1 MLIPLD
7 QRNAGDH
14 TDRVTT
20 NQTDVYDLAR
30 AVLSRIAH
38 PVAVIGAARG
48 DERSCGSGTLMYVSL
63 APAMIAIA
71 EHPGSRTARLI
82 HESGEFSASLL
93 HDSQQD
99 IAVAAGKSAAG
110 PDKFA
115 TLKIR
120 TIDAPEGL
128 HAPGVAGSVAVLWC
142 RVMNT
147 ITTGDHQLFVGEI
160 AAHQVDDRR
169 WDPLLRYRRRYFRM
183 GHWTSEESP
192 EGYPT

>member
-1 MLIPLD
+1 M
-7 QRNAGDH
+7 
-14 TDRVTT
+14 RVTT
-20 NQTDVYDLAR
+20 TTSADVYELAR

-38 PVAVIGAARG
+38 PVAVIGAAHG
-48 DERSCGSGTLMYVSL
+48 DERSCGTGTLMYVSL

-71 EHPGSRTARLI
+71 EHPGSRTAGLI
-82 HESGEFSASLL
+82 RESREFSASLL

-120 TIDAPEGL
+120 ALEAPAGL

-142 RVMNT
+142 RVVHSAP
-147 ITTGDHQLFVGEI
+147 TGDHELFVGEI
-160 AAHQVDDRR
+160 VAHHVDERH
-169 WDPLLRYRRRYFRM
+169 WDPLLRYRCRYFRM
-183 GHWTSEESP
+183 GHWTSDESP